1 MSHSGYWLF
10 SGHFCRKANQ
20 KSVNGLEA
28 DDDLCKSTSL
38 ILTFDIYAIYNQ
50 LLLIRH
56 LHFYT
61 FQKLYLTS
69 KMNSKSFV
77 TVLLVTFMIG
87 AMMVEIAEAGCDSNG
102 CCNCSRYIYSRHN
115 VIILRN
121 RVIPYAWYY
130 YASSK
135 PDFIIFFRQSS
146 GECAAVGTDAC
157 DGTNQCTCTEWFGMC
172 YGMCGGKSLW
182 G

>member
-1 MSHSGYWLF
+1 M
-10 SGHFCRKANQ
+10 
-20 KSVNGLEA
+20 
-28 DDDLCKSTSL
+28 
-38 ILTFDIYAIYNQ
+38 
-50 LLLIRH
+50 IRH

-121 RVIPYAWYY
+121 RVITHDTIMHQ
-130 YASSK
+130 ASRTLLYFSGNQVESVLQLVLM
-135 PDFIIFFRQSS
+135 PVTAPTNVRVQS
-146 GECAAVGTDAC
+146 GLECVMECAVGSL
-157 DGTNQCTCTEWFGMC
+157 
-172 YGMCGGKSLW
+172 CGDNL
-182 G
+182 